1 MKYFV
6 CEHCG
11 NIVEMV
17 NDSGVP
23 VVSLSLSSGIIQMRL
38 LQKIRPE

>member
-1 MKYFV
+1 MNEKNRFYI

-11 NIVEMV
+11 NIIEMV

-23 VVSLSLSSGIIQMRL
+23 VAYEALCL
-38 LQKIRPE
+38 P